1 MKFLGLLLI
10 IIGLFCT
17 GLRAQNAAGDAQIK
31 NLHGKMVSFSSV
43 TQKDSLVLVCFWSA
57 ASEASVAELN
67 AINTK
72 YESWKESGLFR
83 FMAVSVDEGKAAN
96 KIRPMV
102 NENGWLFDVYAD
114 INGDLRKALKSNNL
128 PQSMIIRRGKVI
140 YEQSGYETG
149 SENYLFQKIQT
160 IAAGGM

>member
-57 ASEASVAELN
+57 ASLVRAGRVVLS
-67 AINTK
+67 T
-72 YESWKESGLFR
+72 
-83 FMAVSVDEGKAAN
+83 

>member
-1 MKFLGLLLI
+1 MP
-10 IIGLFCT
+10 
-17 GLRAQNAAGDAQIK
+17 GDAQLK
-31 NLHGKMVSFSSV
+31 NLHGKMVSFSTV

-57 ASEASVAELN
+57 ASEASITELN
-67 AINTK
+67 AINAK

-83 FMAVSVDEGKAAN
+83 FMAISIDEGKAAN
-96 KIRPMV
+96 RIRPMV

-140 YEQSGYETG
+140 YEQSGYEVG

-160 IAAGGM
+160 IASGGM